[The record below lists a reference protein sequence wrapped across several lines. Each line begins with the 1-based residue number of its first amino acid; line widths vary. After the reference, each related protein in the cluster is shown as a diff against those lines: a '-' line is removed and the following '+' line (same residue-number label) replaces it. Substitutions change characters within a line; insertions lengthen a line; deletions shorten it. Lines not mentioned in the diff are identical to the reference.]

1 MYQSIKKILYATDLS
16 ETARDAMRYAVSLT
30 GRYGAEM
37 TSLHVV
43 PDIYEEM
50 TLSTGIDMDLYFGID
65 RWRSL
70 TDERLGSAK
79 EAVLER
85 IRATCEELKEEVGDC
100 LASCEHVLVK
110 VGHPVK
116 TIIDTATEDGYDLVV
131 MGTRG
136 HSKFEDLLLG
146 STANGVIRRCPV
158 PVMVVRLEAPK
169 TS

>member
-1 MYQSIKKILYATDLS
+1 MYQSIKKVLYATDLS
-16 ETARDAMRYAVSLT
+16 ETARDAMRYAVSLS

-37 TSLHVV
+37 SSLHVI

-70 TDERLGSAK
+70 TEERLASAK
-79 EAVLER
+79 DAVLKR
-85 IRATCEELKEEVGDC
+85 IEETCAELHEEVGDC
-100 LASCEHVLVK
+100 QTCCENVMVK

-116 TIIDTATEDGYDLVV
+116 TIIDTAVEGNFDIVV

-158 PVMVVRLEAPK
+158 PVLVVRLDAPK
-169 TS
+169 

>member
-1 MYQSIKKILYATDLS
+1 MYHSIQKILYATDLS
-16 ETARDAMRYAVSLT
+16 ETARDAMRYAISLSS
-30 GRYGAEM
+30 RYGAEM
-37 TSLHVV
+37 TSLHVI

-70 TDERLGSAK
+70 TDERLAGAK
-79 EAVLER
+79 DAILKR
-85 IRATCEELKEEVGDC
+85 IEETCAELHGEVGDC
-100 LASCEHVLVK
+100 RANCENVMVK
-110 VGHPVK
+110 IGHPVK
-116 TIIDTATEDGYDLVV
+116 TIIDTAVEGCFDMVV

-158 PVMVVRLEAPK
+158 PVLVVRLEAPR
-169 TS
+169 

>member
-1 MYQSIKKILYATDLS
+1 MYHSIKKILYATDLS
-16 ETARDAMRYAVSLT
+16 ETARDAMRYAVSLA

-37 TSLHVV
+37 SSLHVI

-70 TDERLGSAK
+70 TDERLASAK
-79 EAVLER
+79 DAVLKR
-85 IRATCEELKEEVGDC
+85 IEETCAELHDEVGDC
-100 LASCEHVLVK
+100 FASCDNVMVK

-116 TIIDTATEDGYDLVV
+116 TIIDTAVEGEFDIVV

-158 PVMVVRLEAPK
+158 PVLVVRLEAPK
-169 TS
+169 